1 MRKLLK
7 RIEAAL
13 AAVAF
18 AEEGE
23 FETARD
29 VLAEGEREATPQRP
43 ARGGGA
49 ERPAR
54 SADAERRDAPRRR
67 RFHRQRIARIP

>member
-13 AAVAF
+13 AAAAF

-23 FETARD
+23 AEMARQ
-29 VLAEGEREATPQRP
+29 VLAEEGREATAGAAPGRKA
-43 ARGGGA
+43 ARKA
-49 ERPAR
+49 
-54 SADAERRDAPRRR
+54 APLRALPREK
-67 RFHRQRIARIP
+67 IARLP

>member
-23 FETARD
+23 VETAREM
-29 VLAEGEREATPQRP
+29 LADEGRETTPGGAGRKP
-43 ARGGGA
+43 AR
-49 ERPAR
+49 P
-54 SADAERRDAPRRR
+54 APRRALPR
-67 RFHRQRIARIP
+67 PKIARLP

>member
-1 MRKLLK
+1 VRKLLK

-23 FETARD
+23 AEMARE
-29 VLAEGEREATPQRP
+29 VLADDGRDAT
-43 ARGGGA
+43 AGA
-49 ERPAR
+49 AGRKPERPAL
-54 SADAERRDAPRRR
+54 RRVLPREK
-67 RFHRQRIARIP
+67 IARLP

>member
-1 MRKLLK
+1 MRRLIK

-23 FETARD
+23 VEMARQVLADGDRGDATPSGAPGRKAARD
-29 VLAEGEREATPQRP
+29 PAPLRALPREK
-43 ARGGGA
+43 
-49 ERPAR
+49 
-54 SADAERRDAPRRR
+54 
-67 RFHRQRIARIP
+67 IARLP

>member
-13 AAVAF
+13 TAVAF

-23 FETARD
+23 VEMARQ
-29 VLAEGEREATPQRP
+29 VAAEADGGDAAASGRKATRP
-43 ARGGGA
+43 
-49 ERPAR
+49 
-54 SADAERRDAPRRR
+54 APRRALP
-67 RFHRQRIARIP
+67 RQKIARVP

>member
-23 FETARD
+23 VEMAREMM
-29 VLAEGEREATPQRP
+29 AEDGRESTPDRKP
-43 ARGGGA
+43 AR
-49 ERPAR
+49 P
-54 SADAERRDAPRRR
+54 APRRAIPR
-67 RFHRQRIARIP
+67 EKIARLP

>member
-13 AAVAF
+13 TAAAF

-23 FETARD
+23 AEMARD
-29 VLAEGEREATPQRP
+29 VLAESERGDAGAIGAPGRRP
-43 ARGGGA
+43 ARA
-49 ERPAR
+49 P
-54 SADAERRDAPRRR
+54 APRPVLPRET
-67 RFHRQRIARIP
+67 IARLP

>member
-23 FETARD
+23 VEMARE
-29 VLAEGEREATPQRP
+29 VLADDARETPRGAAPVLKAGRP
-43 ARGGGA
+43 A
-49 ERPAR
+49 
-54 SADAERRDAPRRR
+54 PRVTLPREK
-67 RFHRQRIARIP
+67 IARLP

>member
-1 MRKLLK
+1 MDPRRWIA

-23 FETARD
+23 SETAKRI
-29 VLAEGEREATPQRP
+29 LAEAAEAGPQEEREPKVDPRH
-43 ARGGGA
+43 R
-49 ERPAR
+49 
-54 SADAERRDAPRRR
+54 APLAK
-67 RFHRQRIARIP
+67 QA